1 MEFELEENTPA
12 ATTVVAPTGSLP
24 TRGEHRKLSSRLRR
38 LVERRTSGQVHD
50 LRVEVVDQGVL
61 LSGRC
66 ATFYCKQLAQHA
78 VMDSTERPVINR
90 IDVSDAPRR

>member
-1 MEFELEENTPA
+1 MEIELEEHAP
-12 ATTVVAPTGSLP
+12 ATTTVAAPTGSLP
-24 TRGEHRKLSSRLRR
+24 SRGEHRKLSSRLRR
-38 LVERRTSGQVHD
+38 LIERRTSGQIHD
-50 LRVEVVDQGVL
+50 LSVEVVEQGVL
-61 LSGRC
+61 LGGRC